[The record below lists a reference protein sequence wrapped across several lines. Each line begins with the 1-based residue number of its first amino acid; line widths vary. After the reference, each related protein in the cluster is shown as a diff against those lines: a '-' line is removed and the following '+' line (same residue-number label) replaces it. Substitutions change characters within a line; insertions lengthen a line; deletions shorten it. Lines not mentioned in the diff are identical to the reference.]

1 MGEKQFMDNTE
12 KSELERIKKE
22 YLLTEQRWQ
31 DEKTCLSNIIY
42 ILGRV
47 VAMHEAL
54 MEDYETLKKM
64 VASERELPL
73 DEIRNQIERFK
84 SKIFT
89 QETKEVFDE
98 QNKLD
103 ELKGRLLKSCR
114 IIKNI
119 VVSLVDDFYP
129 ITGELK
135 VQADAIEI
143 DCQKEPAQLDLD
155 EPATE
160 FLNFIRGLKSKIS
173 EDFKSVNNIFLIL
186 LKHVKELEKTL
197 TSEYNQDVRIKEIE
211 AFETSVNTQVGSIA
225 NSFNIHSTIDEIKT
239 AVVEKLTKIK
249 ELVTLRKKEEVEKAR
264 KAQES
269 IDKLKQRIKKTE
281 KDARTMAKQVDYFQT
296 AATKDGLTGLF
307 NRRAFDRRINDAL
320 RMFSEQGV
328 PVCLILFD
336 IDNFKWIN
344 DTLGH
349 VAGDKVLKIVAGCLR
364 DAFRKNDF
372 IARYGGDEFAVIVEK
387 LDADIARKKIT
398 DFKETLKNKRFFSH
412 QLGDV
417 NVTVS
422 AGLAFSDEGDS
433 AENLIRRADE
443 DMYRSKQKKR

>member
-1 MGEKQFMDNTE
+1 MDSTE
-12 KSELERIKKE
+12 KSELEHIKKE

-54 MEDYETLKKM
+54 MEEYEPLKKM
-64 VASERELPL
+64 VASEKELPL
-73 DEIRNQIERFK
+73 DDIKNQIEKLK
-84 SKIFT
+84 SRIFT

-103 ELKGRLLKSCR
+103 ELRDQLLKSCR

-119 VVSLVDDFYP
+119 VVALVDDFYP

-135 VQADAIEI
+135 ARADAIEI
-143 DCQKEPAQLDLD
+143 DCQKETVQMEL
-155 EPATE
+155 EGPATE
-160 FLNFIRGLKSKIS
+160 FLTYIRGLKSKIS
-173 EDFKSVNNIFLIL
+173 EDFKSINNIFLIL

-197 TSEYNQDVRIKEIE
+197 TSEYGQGARIKEIE

-225 NSFNIHSTIDEIKT
+225 NSFNIHSTIDEIKS

-249 ELVTLRKKEEVEKAR
+249 QLVALRKKEEVEKAR

-281 KDARTMAKQVDYFQT
+281 KDARLMAKQVDYFQT

-320 RMFSEQGV
+320 KMFSEQEV
-328 PVCLILFD
+328 PVSLILFD

-349 VAGDKVLKIVAGCLR
+349 VAGDKVLKIVADCLR

-372 IARYGGDEFAVIVEK
+372 IARYGGDEFAVVVEK
-387 LDADIARKKIT
+387 LDADIAKKKIL
-398 DFKETLKNKRFFSH
+398 DFREALKNKRFFSH
-412 QLGDV
+412 QLGDI

-422 AGLAFSDEGDS
+422 AGVAFSDEGDS
-433 AENLIRRADE
+433 AEDLIHRADE
-443 DMYRSKQKKR
+443 NMYRSKQKKS

>member
-1 MGEKQFMDNTE
+1 MDNTE
-12 KSELERIKKE
+12 KSEMERIKKE
-22 YLLTEQRWQ
+22 YQLTEQRWQ

-54 MEDYETLKKM
+54 MEEYEPLKKM
-64 VASERELPL
+64 IASEKELPL
-73 DEIRNQIERFK
+73 DDIKNQIEKLK

-103 ELKGRLLKSCR
+103 ELKERLLKSCR

-119 VVSLVDDFYP
+119 VVALVDDFYP
-129 ITGELK
+129 ITGEMK
-135 VQADAIEI
+135 AQADAIEI
-143 DCQKEPAQLDLD
+143 NCQKETAQLDL
-155 EPATE
+155 EGPATE
-160 FLNFIRGLKSKIS
+160 ILSYIRGLKSKIS
-173 EDFKSVNNIFLIL
+173 EDFKSINNIFLIL

-197 TSEYNQDVRIKEIE
+197 TTEYGQDARIKDIE

-225 NSFNIHSTIDEIKT
+225 NSFNIHSTIDEIKS

-249 ELVTLRKKEEVEKAR
+249 ELVALRKKEEMEKAQ

-269 IDKLKQRIKKTE
+269 IDKLKQQIKKTE
-281 KDARTMAKQVDYFQT
+281 KDARAMAKQVDYFQT

-320 RMFSEQGV
+320 KMFSEQGV
-328 PVCLILFD
+328 PVSLILFD

-349 VAGDKVLKIVAGCLR
+349 VAGDKVLKIVADCLQ

-372 IARYGGDEFAVIVEK
+372 IARYGGDEFAVVIEK
-387 LDADIARKKIT
+387 LNADIAKRKIL
-398 DFKETLKNKRFFSH
+398 DFRETLKNKRFFSH
-412 QLGDV
+412 QLGDI

-422 AGLAFSDEGDS
+422 AGMAFSDEGES
-433 AENLIRRADE
+433 AEDLIHRADE
-443 DMYRSKQKKR
+443 SMYKSKQKKS